1 MELAMLLKNKIFDNA
16 IKLLTETISSLEEYR
31 EEIDDAERLTIE
43 YKIAYIY
50 FILGKY
56 NSALKWTAKI
66 IKDPKRQAREDVL
79 SFTHILNL
87 IVHLELGNNELL
99 EYIIRTTYN
108 FLKKRKKLYRVETLF
123 MNLLKE
129 LLNYNTF
136 SDISEAC
143 SKFKFHLMRITS
155 DNFEKAAF
163 IYFDFE
169 SWAESKITGRKFLE
183 IIRKKQ
189 KEQLV

>member
-1 MELAMLLKNKIFDNA
+1 MN
-16 IKLLTETISSLEEYR
+16 
-31 EEIDDAERLTIE
+31 
-43 YKIAYIY
+43 
-50 FILGKY
+50 
-56 NSALKWTAKI
+56 
-66 IKDPKRQAREDVL
+66 DPNRYAREDVL

-87 IVHLELGNNELL
+87 IVHLELGNNDLL

-136 SDISEAC
+136 SDIREAC
-143 SKFKFHLMRITS
+143 KKFKFHLLRIIP
-155 DNFEKAAF
+155 DNFEKSAF

-169 SWAESKITGRKFLE
+169 SWAESKITGKKFRE
-183 IIRKKQ
+183 IIKRK
-189 KEQLV
+189 